1 MSLLINNKK
10 YNSIHFTGIL
20 GSGMSAIAQY
30 LRWDGLNISGSDRL
44 LASED
49 TVSNRDILKS
59 MGCKLFNQDG
69 AGINESIEAIC
80 ISSAIEETNP
90 EIIAAKKF
98 NIPVLHRSDVLA
110 AIVSSKKTIA
120 VAGTS
125 GKSTVTAMIFEFLSY
140 CGKAPSLIS
149 GAALKRL
156 ESTGLIGNAF
166 HGSSDLLVIE
176 ADESDGTLTKYHPYI
191 SIILNVSKDHKP
203 IPELM
208 ELFRTL
214 IEHTLLPIVNNDDPL
229 LRALNTEE
237 TFGIFSDAKWKA
249 DKYILDKLSGTL
261 VMNEIQYTLNLPG
274 IHNLSNLA
282 AALSVCKLT
291 SCDELKL
298 AEAVQ
303 TYEGVARRF
312 TIHKTSNDVYI
323 VDDFAHNPE
332 KIKAA
337 VNAARNLSSK
347 LIAIY
352 QPHGFGPTRF
362 LKDDYVETFKS
373 IFKKGDTLF
382 LLPIYYAGGTAQKD
396 ISSRML
402 IDAMGEIEFSAVA
415 VSNREE
421 LLKQLIPITMKGICI
436 LSMGARD
443 PSLGNFALNITKHIE
458 SLDIN

>member
-1 MSLLINNKK
+1 
-10 YNSIHFTGIL
+10 
-20 GSGMSAIAQY
+20 MSAIAQY
-30 LRWDGLNISGSDRL
+30 LRWDGLTISGSDRL
-44 LASED
+44 LTSED
-49 TVSNRDILKS
+49 TVVIRDILKS

-69 AGINESIEAIC
+69 TGINEAIDAIC
-80 ISSAIEETNP
+80 ISSAIEDTNP
-90 EIIAAKKF
+90 EIVAAKKF
-98 NIPVLHRSDVLA
+98 NIPVFHRSDVLA

-140 CGKAPSLIS
+140 CDKTPSLIS

-191 SIILNVSKDHKP
+191 SVILNVSKDHKP

-214 IEHTLLPIVNNDDPL
+214 IENTSLPIVNNDDPL
-229 LRALNTEE
+229 LRTLNTNE
-237 TFGIFSDAKWKA
+237 TFGILSDARWKA

-261 VMNEIQYTLNLPG
+261 VMNETHYTLNLPG

-282 AALSVCKLT
+282 AALTVCKLT
-291 SCDELKL
+291 GCDELKL
-298 AEAVQ
+298 TKAVQ

-312 TIHKTSNDVYI
+312 TIHKTSSDVYI

-337 VNAARNLSSK
+337 VNAARNLSPQ

-362 LKDDYVETFKS
+362 LKDDYVDTFKS
-373 IFKKGDTLF
+373 IFKKGDALF

-396 ISSRML
+396 ISSQML
-402 IDAMGEIEFSAVA
+402 IDAMGEIEFSALA
-415 VSNREE
+415 PSNREE
-421 LLKQLIPITMKGICI
+421 LLVLLNPMLKKGSCV

-443 PSLGNFALNITKHIE
+443 PSLANFALSIKRHIE
-458 SLDIN
+458 TLNLTK